1 MVDLRVK
8 ITDYYRPL
16 KIQGYGK
23 DTDYRCKY
31 N

>member
-1 MVDLRVK
+1 MSNLRVK

-23 DTDYRCKY
+23 DKNERVFS
-31 N
+31 